1 MVKKTEAS
9 RPARKA
15 TTTKTASRALTVATA
30 AAPALAKTTAH
41 MAPLFAYRGES
52 YHRVQGVEKYVIG
65 SRHLFFA
72 NNDSGNKSFGASGV
86 QLDGGDWFATGT
98 LRNSFYLETISQF
111 TPIRD
116 LSLMLDYQGAL
127 NLKLMCAAR
136 GKPTEVLG
144 EVKLIAS
151 ERTRYLLNVG
161 SPTDLPEGAR
171 LFWHVDALPGGCTLF
186 DAAYCTRTEPKATRL
201 AVLLRTFGRTTDVKA
216 LLKRFAQAGLQ
227 DPFYASILEN
237 MDFWVLDTTAGAE
250 AEYTNEWADTLNLRV
265 LVGPNLGGGGNAG
278 HMLKLFEDHCRASQ
292 NPPNEVLILD
302 DDLSLSME
310 SLARYYTF
318 TAYRSQELVC
328 SLPIM
333 MKSNPLTVWEDGG
346 FWGRLNFHE
355 GGNYGKERNLFP
367 TLLKHGTKLT
377 GYDKL
382 DDFGPLNT
390 CEYSTFIFFGLSL
403 KTLRKLGY
411 PACFFLRGDDI
422 ELSLRAAEAGV
433 QMITN
438 PNLAAWHEPA
448 HSYGQEYMA
457 ILHGIIINLSYSSGG
472 ADFYTRFFEERLY
485 EHASLDDLV
494 GMRLY
499 RDVLAELLNP
509 QSQVLTPEFQHHYLA
524 KLKELGGAK
533 FMKIP
538 ERDRDHFEQ
547 RARESKTL
555 LVPFVYPGYQKD
567 TRKARNVVLINH
579 SAKAYREL
587 PAVDLKEK
595 SALMA
600 DFAQRVAQLDQQFS
614 QVKALWQQRLKA
626 TSEEAFWTQIQKS
639 YAAETREIYVTSRNL
654 AACVARI
661 KQGLETK
668 PVATILNGTVTETA
682 RTGKLRVSSAAPKAA
697 LTKTEAGSALAGKS
711 TSPVSGAVATTA
723 SLPADFDPEYYLVIN
738 ADVKEAGLDPVQ
750 HYLNFGRAEGRIYK
764 A

>member
-1 MVKKTEAS
+1 
-9 RPARKA
+9 
-15 TTTKTASRALTVATA
+15 
-30 AAPALAKTTAH
+30 
-41 MAPLFAYRGES
+41 MAPLFNYRGES
-52 YHRVQGVEKYVIG
+52 YYRVQGIEKYVIG

-72 NNDSGNKSFGASGV
+72 NNDTGNKSFGNSGV
-86 QLDGGDWFATGT
+86 QLDGGDWFGTGT
-98 LRNSFYLETISQF
+98 LRNSFFLETISQF

-116 LSLMLDYQGAL
+116 LSLMVDYQGAL
-127 NLKLMCAAR
+127 KLKLMCATSG
-136 GKPTEVLG
+136 GKTTETLS

-151 ERTRYLLNVG
+151 DRTRYLLNIG

-171 LFWHVDALPGGCTLF
+171 LFWHVDALPGGCSVF
-186 DAAYCTRTEPKATRL
+186 DALYCTRSAPQATRL

-216 LLKRFAQAGLQ
+216 LLKRFAMAGLQ

-250 AEYTNEWADTLNLRV
+250 AEYTSEWADSLNLRV

-278 HMLKLFEDHCRASQ
+278 HLLKLFDDHCRASQ

-310 SLARYYTF
+310 SLARYYSF
-318 TAYRSQELVC
+318 TAYRNQELVC

-333 MKSNPLTVWEDGG
+333 MKSQPLTVWEDGG

-367 TLLKHGTKLT
+367 TLLKHGTKLN
-377 GYDKL
+377 GYDTL

-411 PACFFLRGDDI
+411 PVCFFLRGDDI
-422 ELSLRAAEAGV
+422 ELSLRAADAGV
-433 QMITN
+433 PMITN

-457 ILHGIIINLSYSSGG
+457 ILHGVIINLSYSSSG
-472 ADFYTRFFEERLY
+472 AEFYTRFFEERLY

-509 QSQVLTPEFQHHYLA
+509 QSQVLTAEFQHHYLA
-524 KLKELGGAK
+524 KLKELGSVK

-538 ERDRDHFEQ
+538 ERDRDHFEE
-547 RARESKTL
+547 RARENKTL
-555 LVPFVYPGYQKD
+555 LVPFVYPGYQKEA
-567 TRKARNVVLINH
+567 RKARNVVLINH

-587 PAVDLKEK
+587 PAVDLTEK
-595 SALMA
+595 ASLTAE
-600 DFAQRVAQLDQQFS
+600 FAEYIAQLDERFK
-614 QVKALWQQRLKA
+614 QVKAQWQQRLKA
-626 TSEEAFWTQIQKS
+626 TSLESFWADIQQR
-639 YAAETREIYVTSRNL
+639 YAAETREIYATTRNL

-661 KQGLETK
+661 KQGALSDSLM
-668 PVATILNGTVTETA
+668 PLLRGTVTETA
-682 RTGKLRVSSAAPKAA
+682 RSNKARAPAATTGSVGVKTNGAYENKAAQHATASATSSANPAA
-697 LTKTEAGSALAGKS
+697 G
-711 TSPVSGAVATTA
+711 
-723 SLPADFDPEYYLVIN
+723 LPADFDPEYYLVIN
-738 ADVKEAGLDPVQ
+738 ADVKEAGLDPMA

-764 A
+764 S

>member
-1 MVKKTEAS
+1 MAKKTTSTSA
-9 RPARKA
+9 
-15 TTTKTASRALTVATA
+15 TASAVTQAV
-30 AAPALAKTTAH
+30 
-41 MAPLFAYRGES
+41 MAPLFNYRGES
-52 YHRVQGVEKYVIG
+52 YYRVQGIEKYVIG

-72 NNDSGNKSFGASGV
+72 NNDTGNKSFGHSGV
-86 QLDGGDWFATGT
+86 QLDGGDWFGTGT
-98 LRNSFYLETISQF
+98 LRNSLFIETISQF

-116 LSLMLDYQGAL
+116 LSLMVDYQGAL
-127 NLKLMCAAR
+127 TLKLMCATH
-136 GKPTEVLG
+136 GGQPTETLS

-151 ERTRYLLNVG
+151 ERTRYLLNIG

-171 LFWHVDALPGGCTLF
+171 LFWHADALPGGCTVF
-186 DAAYCTRTEPKATRL
+186 DAVYCTRTAPKATRL

-216 LLKRFAQAGLQ
+216 LLKRFAVAGLQ
-227 DPFYASILEN
+227 DPFYASIIEN

-250 AEYTNEWADTLNLRV
+250 VEYTREWADSLNLRV

-278 HMLKLFEDHCRASQ
+278 HLLKLFDDHCRASH

-310 SLARYYTF
+310 SLARYYTY

-333 MKSNPLTVWEDGG
+333 MKSQPLTVWEDGG

-367 TLLKHGTKLT
+367 TLLKHGTKLN

-411 PACFFLRGDDI
+411 PVCFFLRGDDI

-457 ILHGIIINLSYSSGG
+457 ILHGIIINLSYSTSD
-472 ADFYTRFFEERLY
+472 ASFYTRFFEERLY
-485 EHASLDDLV
+485 EHACLDDLV
-494 GMRLY
+494 GIRLY

-509 QSQVLTPEFQHHYLA
+509 QSQVLTAEFQHHYLA
-524 KLKELGGAK
+524 KLKELGSVK

-538 ERDRDHFEQ
+538 ERDRDHFEE
-547 RARESKTL
+547 RARENKTL

-567 TRKARNVVLINH
+567 ARKARNVVLINH

-587 PAVDLKEK
+587 PAVDLTEK
-595 SALMA
+595 ASLTAE
-600 DFAQRVAQLDQQFS
+600 FVQCIAQLDQRFS
-614 QVKALWQQRLKA
+614 QVRAQWQQRLKA
-626 TSEEAFWTQIQKS
+626 TGLESFWADIQQR
-639 YAAETREIYVTSRNL
+639 YAAETREIYATTRDL
-654 AACVARI
+654 AACVARV
-661 KQGLETK
+661 KQAGQAAPT
-668 PVATILNGTVTETA
+668 ATILSGSVTESPRISKYRTTVTTA
-682 RTGKLRVSSAAPKAA
+682 V
-697 LTKTEAGSALAGKS
+697 AGKAVNASAS
-711 TSPVSGAVATTA
+711 TKQLPITVAGNPLMNG
-723 SLPADFDPEYYLVIN
+723 LPADFDPEYYLVIN

-750 HYLNFGRAEGRIYK
+750 HYLNFGRAEGRIYRP
-764 A
+764 